1 MKFTVMFKDPDALHE
16 CIDDAAQ
23 KHAASIAGLSE
34 RERAAVIDARREE
47 LGELC
52 GTWFEYGEYA
62 QIEIDTETKTATVL
76 PVKR

>member
-16 CIDDAAQ
+16 SLDEAAK
-23 KHAASIAGLSE
+23 KHAASIAGLSPRE
-34 RERAAVIDARREE
+34 REAVAGTRREE

-52 GTWFEYGEYA
+52 GTWFEYGEYLEV
-62 QIEIDTETKTATVL
+62 EIDTEAKTATVL